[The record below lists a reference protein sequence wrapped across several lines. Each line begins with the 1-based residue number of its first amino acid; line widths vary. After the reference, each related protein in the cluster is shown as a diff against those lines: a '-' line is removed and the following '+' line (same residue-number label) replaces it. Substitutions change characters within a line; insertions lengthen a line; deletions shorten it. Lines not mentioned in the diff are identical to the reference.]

1 MAPLRLSVASAPL
14 RGLSLRPRSDSLITG
29 AKTPGLDGSRFPD
42 FQISRFPDWR
52 ASRGGARS
60 AAYLEPGKNRT
71 VRDVTSRSCS
81 MALLQA
87 VPSIQ
92 PGSERPVLILIE
104 CACTSAHLCPAV
116 WDLVH
121 SHRRDAGAEGGT
133 HDPFYED
140 VCGSLWRGCNPWGHG
155 FLGVARIDAGGHV

>member
-1 MAPLRLSVASAPL
+1 
-14 RGLSLRPRSDSLITG
+14 
-29 AKTPGLDGSRFPD
+29 
-42 FQISRFPDWR
+42 
-52 ASRGGARS
+52 
-60 AAYLEPGKNRT
+60 
-71 VRDVTSRSCS
+71 

-140 VCGSLWRGCNPWGHG
+140 VCGSLWRGCNRLFGISA
-155 FLGVARIDAGGHV
+155 FLASPASTQASTYEVAQINPDQITRNAPRDLPSFEQKYQMHTGVLDTLRR